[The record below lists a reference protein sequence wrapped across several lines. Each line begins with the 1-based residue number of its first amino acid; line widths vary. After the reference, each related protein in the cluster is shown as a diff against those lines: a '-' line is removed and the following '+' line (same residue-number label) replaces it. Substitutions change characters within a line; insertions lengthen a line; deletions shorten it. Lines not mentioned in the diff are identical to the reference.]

1 MSSPFESFDAT
12 VLGERL
18 RVARASAKMTQE
30 AAASEIGIARTTL
43 VAIERGERRARSHEL
58 VALARA
64 YGTTV
69 NALLRPASVHV
80 EAHVAHFRANDAS
93 SAAREAAIAL
103 LVRAASSYVELERAV
118 GRPNRPVVSIPEY
131 PLGRGAMLSQADD
144 AASQVRSL
152 LGIGLAPIL
161 DLLAL
166 AELQMGLRV
175 FVRPLDSKIAGAY
188 VHHAELGGCVLIN
201 ATPPRARRTWTLAHE
216 LGHFVGSRETPHVIT
231 TDDRS
236 SEDVFSDAFAGALLM
251 PPAALRRRFAE
262 IASTGAKFSPRDLIL
277 LAHEYH
283 VSVEAMCRWLERLG
297 LLRAQTYEVLR
308 DRGLNSGLERSVV
321 GDPAS
326 DDRAPIPAR
335 LAAIVSEA
343 SERGLVTEGQL
354 VEMLGL
360 DRLTIREVLDSMP
373 EGEFDDE
380 RA

>member
-1 MSSPFESFDAT
+1 MPSPLESFDAA

-18 RVARASAKMTQE
+18 RIARASAKLTQE
-30 AAASEIGIARTTL
+30 AAANEIGVARTTL
-43 VAIERGERRARSHEL
+43 VAIERGERRVRSHEL
-58 VALARA
+58 LALARA

-80 EAHVAHFRANDAS
+80 EAQVAHFRAGDAS
-93 SAAREAAIAL
+93 SAAREGAVAL
-103 LVRAASSYVELERAV
+103 LVKVASSYVELERAV
-118 GRPNRPVVSIPEY
+118 GRPMRPAVSIPEY
-131 PLGRGAMLSQADD
+131 PLGRGAMLPQADD

-152 LGIGLAPIL
+152 LGIGLAPIS
-161 DLLAL
+161 DLLTL

-175 FVRPLDSKIAGAY
+175 FVRPLAPKIAGAY

-201 ATPPRARRTWTLAHE
+201 AKHPRARRAWTLAHE

-231 TDDRS
+231 TDDRAS
-236 SEDVFSDAFAGALLM
+236 DDAFADAFAGALLM

-277 LAHEYH
+277 LAHEYR
-283 VSVEAMCRWLERLG
+283 VSIEAMCRWLERLG
-297 LLRAQTYEVLR
+297 LLPAQTYEVLR
-308 DRGLNSGLERSVV
+308 DRGLNNTLERSVV

-326 DDRAPIPAR
+326 DERAPVPAR
-335 LAAIVSEA
+335 LAAIASEA
-343 SERGLVTEGQL
+343 FERGLVTEGQL

-360 DRLTIREVLDSMP
+360 DRLTVREVLDSMP
-373 EGEFDDE
+373 EGEFDD